1 MELTAIIFALLY
13 LLLAARQSLW
23 CWLAGALSCAIYTYL
38 MLGAQLYMEAA
49 LQAIYVLLAG
59 YGWWQWR
66 YGAATAEA
74 QAQPGYSWRWHG
86 SAIVVLTAVSVAC
99 ALLLRHYTNA
109 DEVWLDSFT
118 TIFSLFAT
126 WLLTRKLF
134 SNWLYWLV
142 IDSMYIYLYAIKGF
156 EKTSGLFAIYIVL
169 ILYAMWNWR
178 RSQKDLCNSTG

>member
-1 MELTAIIFALLY
+1 MELTAIILALLY

-23 CWLAGALSCAIYTYL
+23 CWLAGAFSCAIYTYL

-49 LQAIYVLLAG
+49 LQAIYVALAG

-74 QAQPGYSWRWHG
+74 LAQPGYSWRWHG
-86 SAIVVLTAVSVAC
+86 SAIVVLTVVSVAC
-99 ALLLRHYTNA
+99 ALLLQHYTNA